1 MKAIEI
7 KNANFAYDRDPV
19 LRDLNLTLMNKEKIT
34 IIGGNGVGKTTL
46 IKIIIGELKLKS
58 GQIKIF
64 EEDLN
69 INSLKK
75 IGYVPQS
82 QKENLYTFPIS
93 VKELVT
99 LQLYESMGMIKIP
112 RKIHYDKTMELLKK
126 MNLEKYADY
135 PLRDLSGGLRQ
146 RVVITRALMNNPEIL
161 IFDEPTSGVD
171 ENSKRQFAE
180 TIEDLNN
187 NFDVSI
193 ILITHELDWVKN
205 NLQMD
210 KFYELKKGGLELVTV

>member
-112 RKIHYDKTMELLKK
+112 RKVHYDKTMELLKK

-171 ENSKRQFAE
+171 ENSKRQFAK
-180 TIEDLNN
+180 TIEDLNT

-210 KFYELKKGGLELVTV
+210 RFYELKKGGLELVTV

>member
-46 IKIIIGELKLKS
+46 IKVIIGELKLKS

-171 ENSKRQFAE
+171 ENSKRQFAK
-180 TIEDLNN
+180 TIEDLNT

>member
-82 QKENLYTFPIS
+82 QKENLYNFPIS

-171 ENSKRQFAE
+171 EASKRHFAKSL
-180 TIEDLNN
+180 EDLNK

>member
-46 IKIIIGELKLKS
+46 IKVIIGELKLKS

-75 IGYVPQS
+75 
-82 QKENLYTFPIS
+82 LATFPNH
-93 VKELVT
+93 K
-99 LQLYESMGMIKIP
+99 
-112 RKIHYDKTMELLKK
+112 RKIYITFQF
-126 MNLEKYADY
+126 
-135 PLRDLSGGLRQ
+135 LSRSL
-146 RVVITRALMNNPEIL
+146 
-161 IFDEPTSGVD
+161 
-171 ENSKRQFAE
+171 
-180 TIEDLNN
+180 
-187 NFDVSI
+187 
-193 ILITHELDWVKN
+193 
-205 NLQMD
+205 
-210 KFYELKKGGLELVTV
+210 

>member
-1 MKAIEI
+1 MKAIAI
-7 KNANFAYDRDPV
+7 KDLSFAYRKEDVIKSCNLEVESGELV
-19 LRDLNLTLMNKEKIT
+19 L
-34 IIGGNGVGKTTL
+34 IIGGNGSGKSTL
-46 IKIIIGELKLKS
+46 VKLMLGELEPDKGSIKILGKDIAKYKS
-58 GQIKIF
+58 Y
-64 EEDLN
+64 
-69 INSLKK
+69 KK

-171 ENSKRQFAE
+171 EASKRHFAKSL
-180 TIEDLNN
+180 EDLNK

-193 ILITHELDWVKN
+193 IYKWINFTN
-205 NLQMD
+205 
-210 KFYELKKGGLELVTV
+210 

>member
-112 RKIHYDKTMELLKK
+112 RKVHYEKSMELLKK

-171 ENSKRQFAE
+171 ESSKRQFAKSL
-180 TIEDLNN
+180 EDLNK

-205 NLQMD
+205 NFQMD